1 MFDICYYHKKCS
13 DGIVAAWSA
22 YLYCDNIKTIPIPPT
37 FRKYTDENIVNSKII
52 FVDICPLES
61 EFENILRKCEK
72 LVLLDHH
79 KTNKEIY
86 CSSEFINKYK
96 SEIDSGKLEIIID
109 MKRSGCQIAWDYF
122 TYNTT
127 EENLMRW
134 KNITYDNYDNYDNY
148 DKNEIKRP
156 WFVDYVGDADLWIWT
171 RENCKEINASLNKDG
186 YLDSIDSICN
196 LYKQSYVNYD
206 TKLFNLT
213 ENIENIKNELTT
225 NGSIHIL
232 EDVRVMNNYLENHTE
247 LRLYLNPELNIYQL
261 ITYVIC
267 DHPEIR
273 SELGNKSL
281 DIRYNLYDKY
291 TTEKINKIVELANK
305 INIKLSENT
314 RRLINFYNTDFPSK
328 DYINVSVLTNIHDST
343 KIEDRWQFTG
353 LNPDF
358 AVIVNEIK
366 DDKFVGLSLRSSDKK
381 MLQDVSVIA
390 KQLDGGGHR
399 NAAGG
404 RIVYDKT
411 NQIDVRTMLDNTFI
425 KI

>member
-13 DGIVAAWSA
+13 DGIVAAWTA
-22 YLYCDNIKTIPIPPT
+22 YLYSDNIKTIPIAPT
-37 FRKYTDENIVNSKII
+37 FRKYTDEDIVNSKII

-79 KTNKEIY
+79 KTNEELY

-96 SEIDSGKLEIIID
+96 REIDSGKLEIIID

-134 KNITYDNYDNYDNY
+134 KNISDNTFNYVL
-148 DKNEIKRP
+148 KRP
-156 WFVDYVGDADLWIWT
+156 WFVDYVGDVDLWIWT
-171 RENCKEINASLNKDG
+171 RKNCKEISASLNKDG

-196 LYKQSYVNYD
+196 LFKKSYIDYD
-206 TKLFNLT
+206 TIKHNLI
-213 ENIENIKNELTT
+213 ENIENIKNKIIEK
-225 NGSIHIL
+225 GAIHIL
-232 EDVRVMNNYLENHTE
+232 ENDRMINNYLQNHTE

-261 ITYVIC
+261 VTYVIC
-267 DHPEIR
+267 DHHEIR

-291 TTEKINKIVELANK
+291 TTDEINKIVKLSNESGIRVSNK
-305 INIKLSENT
+305 IK
-314 RRLINFYNTDFPSK
+314 RLINFYNTDFPSK
-328 DYINVSVLTNIHDST
+328 DYINVSALTNIHDST
-343 KIEDRWQFTG
+343 KIDDRWQFTG

-366 DDKFVGLSLRSSDKK
+366 DDKFVGLSLRSSGEKG
-381 MLQDVSVIA
+381 LQDVSIIA

-404 RIVYDKT
+404 RIVYDKK
-411 NQIDVRTMLDNTFI
+411 NKIDVRTMLDNTFM

>member
-13 DGIVAAWSA
+13 DGIVAAWAA
-22 YLYCDNIKTIPIPPT
+22 YLYCDNIKMIPIAPT
-37 FRKYTDENIVNSKII
+37 FRKYNDEDIVNKRII

-61 EFENILRKCEK
+61 EFQNIISKCNK

-79 KTNKEIY
+79 KTNREIY
-86 CSSEFINKYK
+86 YSPKIIDKYIN
-96 SEIDSGKLEIIID
+96 EIDSEKLEIILD
-109 MKRSGCQIAWDYF
+109 MTRSGCQIAWDYF

-134 KNITYDNYDNYDNY
+134 KNISSNNTNT
-148 DKNEIKRP
+148 ELKRP
-156 WFVDYVGDADLWIWT
+156 WFVDYVGDVDLWIWT
-171 RENCKEINASLNKDG
+171 RENCKEISASLNKDG
-186 YLDSIDSICN
+186 YLESIESIYN

-206 TKLFNLT
+206 TKLFNLI
-213 ENIENIKNELTT
+213 ENIENIKNKLTT

-261 ITYVIC
+261 VTYVIC

-291 TTEKINKIVELANK
+291 TTDEINKIVRLANK
-305 INIKLSENT
+305 TGIRLSENT

-366 DDKFVGLSLRSSDKK
+366 DDKFVGLSLRSSDEKR
-381 MLQDVSVIA
+381 LQDVSVIA